1 MAQNYLWK
9 VTYSYDKTAQF
20 YKSPY
25 NSFKT
30 WTTGSKVFKNKLNA
44 MNFVIALQND
54 KRFRNVSLKKWT
66 GT

>member
-1 MAQNYLWK
+1 MAQNYLWR
-9 VTYSYDKTAQF
+9 VTYNYDETGRFQKGRYCHQ
-20 YKSPY
+20 
-25 NSFKT
+25 T

-44 MNFVIALQND
+44 MNFVNALRND

>member
-9 VTYSYDKTAQF
+9 VTYNFDKNGMFRTFAGTK
-20 YKSPY
+20 Y
-25 NSFKT
+25 
-30 WTTGSKVFKNKLNA
+30 WTQGSKVFKNKLNA
-44 MNFVIALQND
+44 MNFVNALRND